1 MHVIQPDSAEIFFQ
15 LELTIINDQAADGN
29 PFKDSVEK
37 DIYRSKDDFPFM
49 FKKGSSDID
58 IIFASSVRDLTV
70 N

>member
-1 MHVIQPDSAEIFFQ
+1 M
-15 LELTIINDQAADGN
+15 NDQAADGN

-37 DIYRSKDDFPFM
+37 DIDRSKDDFPFM